1 MAGPGLPES
10 ITAGVTTG
18 HVTDHQKIHDLL
30 NEFDTTDQASTKG
43 DLLVFSGGT
52 IKRLPIGTNDHVLTA
67 DSAQT
72 AGLKWAAAAGGGGGG
87 GDSYGIE
94 PGLKPPASPH
104 ADDDEFGDANATDP
118 TTTGWSWGNQASCA
132 AEIRGGRLAIDG
144 TSSSSRGIH
153 GLFKTFPASGDV
165 SAAVRCNGNHNL
177 QYHAVGVAFLWGTL
191 ATPTAIEVTRYVR
204 AEDRQVYWSRYS
216 NYSTFSA
223 NRGNTARI
231 GSAPQYLQI
240 RYDATGGTVRGFWTP
255 SLVGDGDWLPLA
267 AAQSLTRPDFYGVV
281 VMDESASP
289 SGGLQ
294 VHADFFRV
302 NWTPDYDPTA

>member
-1 MAGPGLPES
+1 MAGPALPES

-18 HVTDHQKIHDLL
+18 HVAHHEAIHDLL

-43 DLLVFSGGT
+43 DLLVYSGGT
-52 IKRLPIGTNDHVLTA
+52 IKRLAIGTDTHVLTA

-72 AGLKWAAAAGGGGGG
+72 AGLKWAAAAGGGGG

-104 ADDDEFGDANATDP
+104 ADDDEFDDANATDP
-118 TTTGWSWGNQASCA
+118 TTTGWSWGNQTSCT
-132 AEIRGGRLAIDG
+132 AEIRGGRLVMDG

-165 SAAVRCNGNHNL
+165 TAAIRCNGNFNL
-177 QYHAVGVAFLWGTL
+177 GNHGIGVAFLWGTL
-191 ATPTAIEVTRYVR
+191 ATPTAIEVCRYIV
-204 AEDRQVYWSRYS
+204 ASDRQAYWTRFTAYGTW
-216 NYSTFSA
+216 NT
-223 NRGNTARI
+223 NRGNTVRI
-231 GSAPQYLQI
+231 GSAPQYLQL
-240 RYDATGGTVRGFWTP
+240 RYDATGGTVRGYWTP
-255 SLVGDGDWLPLA
+255 SLSGGNEWLPLA
-267 AAQSLTRPDFYGVV
+267 AASSLTRPDFYGVV
-281 VMDESASP
+281 LDDETSSP

-294 VHADFFRV
+294 VAADFFRV